1 MTITSARN
9 DARDEAAKEAQRRAH
24 FNPTILT
31 LPDTEI
37 SMLKKNCQSM
47 FVKGHALLKKAD
59 QKNRFLKSKSLTIQ
73 IKGIQKIVDI

>member
-9 DARDEAAKEAQRRAH
+9 DARDEAAKEAQRHAH

-37 SMLKKNCQSM
+37 SMLKK
-47 FVKGHALLKKAD
+47 
-59 QKNRFLKSKSLTIQ
+59 
-73 IKGIQKIVDI
+73 IVNQCL